1 MIFSFL
7 TVGGYFIAGE
17 NALSTAAMAV
27 YGLPLGFPNTVIV
40 DLTR

>member
-17 NALSTAAMAV
+17 NALSTDRIGFKTFKPFKSFKTSEAV
-27 YGLPLGFPNTVIV
+27 
-40 DLTR
+40 

>member
-27 YGLPLGFPNTVIV
+27 
-40 DLTR
+40 